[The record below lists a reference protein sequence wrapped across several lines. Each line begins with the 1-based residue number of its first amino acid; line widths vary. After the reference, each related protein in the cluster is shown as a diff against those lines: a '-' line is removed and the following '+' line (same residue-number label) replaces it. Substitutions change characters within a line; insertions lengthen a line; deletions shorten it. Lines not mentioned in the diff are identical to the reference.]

1 MPTYEVLAGRH
12 SEGRGRTRKIYK
24 KGDLVTTHVDMEARF
39 NRPGFPPKYRR
50 VEGVLPS
57 QKLGGLPK
65 TGDSYPVPQNLPP
78 AQTHGM
84 DTLEGLTVEELRK
97 YAAEEE
103 IDLGPAKTKAQILEA
118 IKASVS

>member
-12 SEGRGRTRKIYK
+12 AEGRGRTRKIYK
-24 KGDLVTTHVDMEARF
+24 KGDLFTTHVDMEARF

-57 QKLGGLPK
+57 QKLGSLPN
-65 TGDSYPVPQNLPP
+65 VPQNIPP

-84 DTLEGLTVEELRK
+84 DTLEGMTVEELRK